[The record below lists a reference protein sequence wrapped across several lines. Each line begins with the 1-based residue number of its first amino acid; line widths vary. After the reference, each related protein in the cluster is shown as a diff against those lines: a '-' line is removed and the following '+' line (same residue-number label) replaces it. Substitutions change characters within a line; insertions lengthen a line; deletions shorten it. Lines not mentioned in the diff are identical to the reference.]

1 MHFAEKYLVVPEG
14 TLVGQPIRIAEFQES
29 FIRSVYDNPV
39 PTRRAILS
47 KARKNAKS
55 ATIAIILLASLI
67 GPERMQN
74 SQIIAGAQ
82 TRDQAGLIYNL
93 ARKMLGPNPALTVM
107 LQFADSAKRIRAT
120 KNGSVFKAISSDA
133 ASAHGLSPRIVILDE
148 AGQIVGP
155 VSPFVDALSSAQ
167 GAYEEPIMIVI
178 STQAANDAD
187 LLSTWIDEARES
199 QDPATVVH
207 LYAADREA
215 ELLDEEQWKY
225 ANPALDIFR
234 SRADLRDQ
242 LERASRMPAMEAAAR
257 NLLLNQRVTQRKLFI
272 APSLWKE
279 CAAPIDDGLFFRVPV
294 SLGMDLSMRNDLT
307 AAVMSAK
314 DESGVVHLKPFVF
327 CPEEGLRE
335 KELRDKAPYG
345 AWAASGHLI
354 LVPGRVVDYEWLA
367 IFMARATDGMV
378 LESIQFDRWGI
389 EAFKQAC
396 ARADWE
402 PACEWVPVGQ
412 GYKDATPRMNSFANA
427 LLGGKIAHGGHPLL
441 AYAASNAIATTD
453 PAGGMKL
460 DKAQSS
466 ARIDPLVAAVMA
478 AHPNLDGQKASTFDV
493 AALIG

>member
-1 MHFAEKYLVVPEG
+1 M
-14 TLVGQPIRIAEFQES
+14 
-29 FIRSVYDNPV
+29 
-39 PTRRAILS
+39 
-47 KARKNAKS
+47 ARKNSKS

-67 GPERMQN
+67 GPERMMN
-74 SQIIAGAQ
+74 AQIIAGAM

-93 ARKMLGPNPALTVM
+93 ARKMLGPNPALQVL

-155 VSPFVDALSSAQ
+155 VSPFVEALSSAQ
-167 GAYEEPIMIVI
+167 GAYADPIMIVI
-178 STQAANDAD
+178 STQSANDAD

-207 LYAADREA
+207 LYAADKEA
-215 ELLDEEQWKY
+215 DLLDEEQWRH
-225 ANPALDIFR
+225 ANPALDLFR
-234 SRADLRDQ
+234 SRSDLSDQ
-242 LERASRMPAMEAAAR
+242 LNRATRMPATEAAAR
-257 NLLLNQRVTQRKLFI
+257 NLLLNQRITTRKLFV

-279 CAAPIDDGLFFRVPV
+279 CGAPIDRDLFYRVPV

-307 AAVMSAK
+307 AAVLSAK
-314 DESGVVHLKPFVF
+314 DERGVVHLWPFVF
-327 CPEEGLRE
+327 CPEDGIRE
-335 KELRDKAPYG
+335 KEIRDKAPYS
-345 AWAASGHLI
+345 AWAAAGHLI

-367 IFMARATDGMV
+367 TFLAQATDGMV

-396 ARADWE
+396 SRSDWE

-412 GYKDATPRMNSFANA
+412 GYKDATPRMASFTNA

-466 ARIDPLVAAVMA
+466 ARIDPLVAAIMA
-478 AHPNLDGQKASTFDV
+478 AYPNLDGQKSSTFSV
-493 AALIG
+493 EALIG